1 MLGNLPRRGGT
12 SKRDGGCEMVEPGT
26 PGSFVAR
33 IWLEGE
39 SGNNPTWRGHIRHVQ
54 GKEEGY
60 FQNLS
65 EMKAFLER
73 ISGIPLP
80 LKDNSEADDQE

>member
-1 MLGNLPRRGGT
+1 
-12 SKRDGGCEMVEPGT
+12 MVEPGP

-39 SGNNPTWRGHIRHVQ
+39 PGNNPTWRGHIRHVQ
-54 GKEEGY
+54 SEEEGY
-60 FQNLS
+60 FQSLS

-80 LKDNSEADDQE
+80 AEDATKPESS